1 MIRYLC
7 VVFALLA
14 GTASAQPFAAAGG
27 FGRPVLEE
35 SRAIAASV
43 SVAVSPT
50 GTVSTVW
57 AGPEGV
63 WRLDRTAAGR
73 TEPQLVAPTDD
84 VRSLGATYVG
94 DDLAITWISRDRN
107 TGSYLYR
114 ALIGNELRDLFQDS
128 LIVELQLFAY
138 EGRPYAAG
146 LFRRGG
152 EGQVLLL
159 DLTTGT
165 ERTLY
170 RTPLSQRGLDVL
182 PMPDGQLWF
191 GWLEGRN
198 ERGEFGLISE
208 WDAYVGL
215 VPAAGEGMLEPAA
228 LGAAYVED
236 ERQSVALLSQEA
248 SGASADTVWVLWSD
262 EETDLRLTEVQRAGG
277 ALAVQGSGPSLG
289 QGRPIG
295 AAWPDLYWVS
305 DASVFRA
312 NVNGA
317 GPQSVAWSPVTM
329 EGADFATASVQAGG
343 AERQLSAIAWYG
355 RAQGGAIEI
364 YSANDREPMQVTITD
379 RLAALMGWN
388 PWHIWD
394 ELFGQ
399 LLTALLVG
407 VLGGI
412 TLVPLLMIVG
422 PLLDR
427 LMGSSSTAVALGL
440 VAGVL
445 PILFGTFVYARAFPT
460 AQDLRL
466 IWVAL
471 TCALAAGLL
480 LGWLIGRRG
489 DRETH
494 GTFTVTG
501 ALVTFAGAAVFSFI
515 TYKQW
520 APLAGLS

>member
-1 MIRYLC
+1 MSRFLALM
-7 VVFALLA
+7 FALLLS
-14 GTASAQPFAAAGG
+14 TVSAQPFAAAGG

-43 SVAVSPT
+43 SVAVSPS

-63 WRLDRTAAGR
+63 WRLDRTATGR
-73 TEPQLVAPTDD
+73 VGPQLVAATDD
-84 VRSLGATYVG
+84 VRSVSAAYAG
-94 DDLAITWISRDRN
+94 DDLTITWISRDRN

-128 LIVELQLFAY
+128 LIVDLQLFAY
-138 EGRPYAAG
+138 EGRPHAAG

-152 EGQVLLL
+152 EGQLLLL
-159 DLTTGT
+159 DLTTGA
-165 ERTLY
+165 EQVVY

-182 PMPDGQLWF
+182 PMQNGQLWL

-208 WDAYVGL
+208 WDAYVG
-215 VPAAGEGMLEPAA
+215 VIGAADADMLAPIA
-228 LGAAYVED
+228 LGSAYVED
-236 ERQSVALLSQEA
+236 ERQSVALLSQQA
-248 SGASADTVWVLWSD
+248 SGAADTVWVLWSD
-262 EETDLRLTEVQRAGG
+262 EETDLRLTEVRLAGG
-277 ALAVQGSGPSLG
+277 ELAERGSSPSLG

-312 NVNGA
+312 NVDGT

-329 EGADFATASVQAGG
+329 EGAAFATASVQADGT
-343 AERQLSAIAWYG
+343 ERQLSAIAWYG

-364 YSANDREPMQVTITD
+364 YSADDREPMQLTLTD

-422 PLLDR
+422 PLLGR

-445 PILFGTFVYARAFPT
+445 PVLLGTVIYARAFPT
-460 AQDLRL
+460 PQDLRL

-471 TCALAAGLL
+471 ASALAAGLL
-480 LGWLIGRRG
+480 LGWSIGRRG

-501 ALVTFAGAAVFSFI
+501 ALVTFAGAAVFSFL

-520 APLAGLS
+520 APLVGLS